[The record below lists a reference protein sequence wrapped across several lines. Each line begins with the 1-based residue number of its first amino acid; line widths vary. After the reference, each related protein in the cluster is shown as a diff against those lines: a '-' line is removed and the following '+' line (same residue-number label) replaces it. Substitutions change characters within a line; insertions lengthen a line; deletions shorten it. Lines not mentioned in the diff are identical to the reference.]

1 MDKIIRIL
9 EKEGNFRL
17 FVSLSTDLVEKAREN
32 HNTSPVVTA
41 ALGRL
46 LTATAIM
53 GTMMKGEKDL
63 ITLNIKGNGP
73 IRGILANSN
82 SKGEVKGYPLNN
94 YVDIPLKRKGKLDVA
109 GAVGAGN
116 LYVIKDLGL
125 KEPFNGNV
133 ELVSGEIA
141 EDLTYYF
148 TVSEQTPSAVG
159 LGVLVDV
166 DNTVK
171 VAGGFI
177 LQIMPSCSDEAI
189 TKLEKNIGSI
199 SSVTDILLV
208 SGLDGL
214 IEKLSSGFEIDIM
227 DEIHQIFK
235 CDCTKE
241 KVEKALIT
249 IGKKELEKIANEDEK
264 TEMTCHFCNKKY
276 YFSSEEIKALSEQIR

>member
-17 FVSLSTDLVEKAREN
+17 FVSSSTELVETAREN
-32 HNTSPVVTA
+32 HQTSPVVTA

-46 LTATAIM
+46 LTAAAMM

-63 ITLNIKGNGP
+63 ITLNIKGTGP
-73 IRGILANSN
+73 IGGVLATSN

-109 GAVGAGN
+109 GAVGTGN

-159 LGVLVDV
+159 LGVLIDL
-166 DNTVK
+166 DSTVK

-189 TKLEKNIGSI
+189 TKLEKNIASI
-199 SSVTDILLV
+199 SSVTDILLED
-208 SGLDGL
+208 GLDGL
-214 IEKLSSGFEIDIM
+214 IEKLSSGFEVEIM
-227 DEIHQIFK
+227 DEVHPVFK

-249 IGKKELEKIANEDEK
+249 IGKKELEKIAKEDEK

-276 YFSSEEIKALSEQIR
+276 YFSREEIKELAKQSK

>member
-17 FVSLSTDLVEKAREN
+17 FVSSSTELVERARQSHE
-32 HNTSPVVTA
+32 TSPVVTA

-46 LTATAIM
+46 LTATSMM

-63 ITLNIKGNGP
+63 ITLNIRGNGP
-73 IRGILANSN
+73 IGGVLATSN
-82 SKGEVKGYPLNN
+82 SKGEVKGYALNN

-125 KEPFNGNV
+125 KDPFNGNV
-133 ELVSGEIA
+133 ELISGEIA

-166 DNTVK
+166 DSTVK

-189 TKLEKNIGSI
+189 TKLEKNIGAI
-199 SSVTDILLV
+199 SSVTDILV
-208 SGLDGL
+208 ESGLDGL
-214 IEKLSSGFEIDIM
+214 IEKLSSSFEIEIM
-227 DEIHQIFK
+227 DEVHPVFK

-249 IGKKELEKIANEDEK
+249 IGKDELEKIAKEDEK

-276 YFSSEEIKALSEQIR
+276 YFSREEIKELAKQSK